1 METTMEIASGLRAQE
16 KKLESMKVL
25 GGEMEA
31 ASGIHSSIP
40 HYEPARRLQEPF
52 PAKFEKYLTW
62 RYYIYIYGFGFCS
75 T

>member
-1 METTMEIASGLRAQE
+1 METTMEITSGLRAQE

-25 GGEMEA
+25 GGEVGTA
-31 ASGIHSSIP
+31 LGSYSSIP

-62 RYYIYIYGFGFCS
+62 RYCICIYGFGFCS